1 MIKII
6 RKYLGV
12 LVALPFLLASTITIS
27 GAFEV
32 PGFNGF
38 AVGVGLTGASLHTK
52 GTETD
57 AEGTVHAGNVKD
69 SKAMEYASIFGE
81 VRFTVADR
89 LGLTL
94 GASIIPGEAE
104 FVKETKPDT
113 DLTDVAAEG
122 TPTTGTSTIKGKI
135 SNFQKIYIQPTV
147 RVTDVFSVYLTAGLS
162 TMDIEG
168 NATLVTSTD
177 FNKTIASD
185 GTHFGVGVMADLA
198 NGFFVKVEGNA
209 SDYDGV
215 TFTTADST
223 TAKADMD
230 EESVSLL
237 LGKAF

>member
-57 AEGTVHAGNVKD
+57 AEGTVHASNVKD
-69 SKAMEYASIFGE
+69 SKAVEYASIFGE

-104 FVKETKPDT
+104 FVKESKSDT
-113 DLTDVAAEG
+113 DLTSTAGG
-122 TPTTGTSTIKGKI
+122 TNTGTSTIKGKI

-177 FNKTIASD
+177 FNKKIASD

-209 SDYDGV
+209 SDYDSV

>member
-1 MIKII
+1 MTKIL

-12 LVALPFLLASTITIS
+12 LAALPFLLASTVS

-32 PGFNGF
+32 PGYNGF

-57 AEGTVHAGNVKD
+57 AEGTIHAGNVKD
-69 SKAMEYASIFGE
+69 SKAVEYASIFGE

-104 FVKETKPDT
+104 FVKESKPDT
-113 DLTDVAAEG
+113 DLTSTSG
-122 TPTTGTSTIKGKI
+122 GLSSGTSKVTGQI
-135 SNFQKIYIQPTV
+135 SGFTKVYIQPTV

-209 SDYDGV
+209 SDYDSV

>member
-1 MIKII
+1 MTKILK
-6 RKYLGV
+6 KYLGV
-12 LVALPFLLASTITIS
+12 LAALPFLLVPTIS
-27 GAFEV
+27 GAIEV
-32 PGFNGF
+32 GY

-69 SKAMEYASIFGE
+69 SKAMEYPSIFGE
-81 VRFTVADR
+81 VRFNIIDR

-94 GASIIPGEAE
+94 GASLIPGTAE
-104 FVKETKPDT
+104 FVKESKPDT
-113 DLTDVAAEG
+113 DLIDKDSSAS
-122 TPTTGTSTIKGKI
+122 TGTSTITGTIKNY
-135 SNFQKIYIQPTV
+135 SKIYIQPTV
-147 RVTDVFSVYLTAGLS
+147 RVTDVFTVYVTAGITS
-162 TMDIEG
+162 MDVEG
-168 NATLVTSTD
+168 DATLVTSTN

-198 NGFFVKVEGNA
+198 NGFFIKVEGNA
-209 SDYDGV
+209 SDYDSV

-237 LGKAF
+237 IGKAF